1 MVLNEFTNEI
11 LIIANYIE
19 GNKTGDGGVIFSFY
33 GANFVLKNSTVRNV
47 NTDSSVK
54 GIGLFK
60 GTNNPNVKLKNVKII
75 SNGSTIF
82 YNISS
87 PNIEVKNIGLFV
99 NNTIGSNVDLL
110 VGIRNEMDPDYNYL
124 YIKDSDL

>member
-110 VGIRNEMDPDYNYL
+110 VGIRNEIYPDYNYL